1 MNEEEL
7 NNIKEQHINN
17 YRKAI
22 IENIRNNTSV
32 LVNEDLTSLLKKP
45 PLDSMDLIKTKFL
58 SLAKKNKIVLNI
70 DELNKMLNCYR
81 KSMLKCCNEINNIR
95 VTELTDKVE
104 KIDFTK
110 NSDVIKINKKDFMNI
125 NKEIKKIL
133 KEQLAVGYEKYIL
146 KKIDTIF
153 LEDTD
158 EVKKKKI
165 TNDMAKWINGIYK
178 NKLLENVDIK
188 ILVKDTTLINST
200 KEQAERYLFTIN
212 NSRLL
217 NDNLDN

>member
-17 YRKAI
+17 YRNAI

-58 SLAKKNKIVLNI
+58 SLAKKNKLVLNI
-70 DELNKMLNCYR
+70 DELNRMLNCYR
-81 KSMLKCCNEINNIR
+81 KFMLKCCDEINNIR

-110 NSDVIKINKKDFMNI
+110 NSDVIKINKKDFMNV

-133 KEQLAVGYEKYIL
+133 KEQLAVGYE
-146 KKIDTIF
+146 
-153 LEDTD
+153 
-158 EVKKKKI
+158 
-165 TNDMAKWINGIYK
+165 
-178 NKLLENVDIK
+178 
-188 ILVKDTTLINST
+188 
-200 KEQAERYLFTIN
+200 
-212 NSRLL
+212 
-217 NDNLDN
+217 

>member
-81 KSMLKCCNEINNIR
+81 KFMLKCCDEINNIR

-133 KEQLAVGYEKYIL
+133 KEQ
-146 KKIDTIF
+146 
-153 LEDTD
+153 
-158 EVKKKKI
+158 
-165 TNDMAKWINGIYK
+165 
-178 NKLLENVDIK
+178 
-188 ILVKDTTLINST
+188 
-200 KEQAERYLFTIN
+200 
-212 NSRLL
+212 
-217 NDNLDN
+217 